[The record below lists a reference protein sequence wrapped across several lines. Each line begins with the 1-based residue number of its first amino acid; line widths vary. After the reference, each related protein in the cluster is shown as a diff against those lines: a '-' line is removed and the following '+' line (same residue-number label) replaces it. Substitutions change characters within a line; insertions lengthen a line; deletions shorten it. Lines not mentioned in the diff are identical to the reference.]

1 MRLWKWSSTS
11 PTPPSRHPTS
21 SACAS
26 ATSSPPKK
34 TPSGHLWFPLKAAQN
49 FTQKP
54 VLSKAAR
61 RFKSWAWFEV
71 ALRKD
76 PSGRL
81 EWCAESAIILPF
93 QTIAACSVERSLV
106 AENVIIIGSGPA
118 GWSAAIY
125 AARAELKPL
134 LFEGAITEENRLAG
148 TLPLGQ
154 LALTTE
160 VENYAGFPSGDLKGF
175 LESAIEPDRLQ
186 YMNCIEHKHAD
197 TGPELM
203 ELMRQQAFNFGTRI
217 ITDDIVEVDLGRRPF
232 ILKTLEGNRHEAH
245 SLIVATGARA
255 NYLGLPS
262 EEAFKN
268 RGVSACAVC
277 DGALPRF
284 RNKPLIVVGGGDSAV
299 EEASYLSK
307 YASDVHMGHRGDK
320 LRASMIMRERAA
332 VNPKIHFEWNQ
343 TLDEVI
349 GNDKDGVTGV
359 RLGST
364 VGGGNR
370 EIPASGV
377 FLAIGYTPNTGLLNG
392 QVELTEKGYVR
403 WTKAFRTNTSVEGI
417 FAAGDVADDYYR
429 QAITSAGTGC
439 MAALDAERW
448 LSAQGIH

>member
-93 QTIAACSVERSLV
+93 QGISWPRVERSLV
-106 AENVIIIGSGPA
+106 AERVIIIGSGPA

-134 LFEGAITEENRLAG
+134 LFEGAITEENRLQG

-160 VENYAGFPSGDLKGF
+160 VENFAGFPSGDLKGF
-175 LESAIEPDRLQ
+175 LQSAIEPDRLQ
-186 YMNCIEHKHAD
+186 YMNCIEHRHAV

-217 ITDDIVEVDLGRRPF
+217 ITDDIVEVDLQRRPF
-232 ILKTLEGNRHEAH
+232 LVRTLGGNSYETHA
-245 SLIVATGARA
+245 LIIATGARA

-284 RNKPLIVVGGGDSAV
+284 RNKRLIVVGGGDSAV
-299 EEASYLSK
+299 EEATYLTK
-307 YASDVHMGHRGDK
+307 YASMVHMVHRRDK
-320 LRASMIMRERAA
+320 LRASMIMQERAIA
-332 VNPKIHFEWNQ
+332 NPKIKLEWNQ
-343 TLDEVI
+343 MLEEVL
-349 GNDKDGVTGV
+349 GDAKAGV
-359 RLGST
+359 
-364 VGGGNR
+364 
-370 EIPASGV
+370 
-377 FLAIGYTPNTGLLNG
+377 
-392 QVELTEKGYVR
+392 
-403 WTKAFRTNTSVEGI
+403 
-417 FAAGDVADDYYR
+417 
-429 QAITSAGTGC
+429 
-439 MAALDAERW
+439 
-448 LSAQGIH
+448 